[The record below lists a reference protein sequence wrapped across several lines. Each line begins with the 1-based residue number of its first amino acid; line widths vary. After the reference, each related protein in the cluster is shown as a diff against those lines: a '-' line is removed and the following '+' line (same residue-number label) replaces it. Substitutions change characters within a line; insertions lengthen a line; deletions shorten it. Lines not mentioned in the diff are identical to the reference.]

1 MIGTPIQIAGLSGQA
16 LQGVVMKQEP
26 GETGSS
32 QGLTITPVSLASH
45 SQHVSVLQM
54 SEVSGMMLG
63 RHQTELLTF
72 DSFKLFKHSPS
83 PLSSLRIWMN
93 RKLSGVL
100 RDCDHD
106 GKTDT

>member
-54 SEVSGMMLG
+54 GEVSDMGNKREIHSNCCG
-63 RHQTELLTF
+63 VDQQSKCNELLSELQNF
-72 DSFKLFKHSPS
+72 
-83 PLSSLRIWMN
+83 
-93 RKLSGVL
+93 
-100 RDCDHD
+100 
-106 GKTDT
+106 

>member
-54 SEVSGMMLG
+54 SEVGSMDQNDLRGNKF
-63 RHQTELLTF
+63 T
-72 DSFKLFKHSPS
+72 D
-83 PLSSLRIWMN
+83 PLSLNI
-93 RKLSGVL
+93 
-100 RDCDHD
+100 
-106 GKTDT
+106 

>member
-1 MIGTPIQIAGLSGQA
+1 MKTCFQVIGTPIQIAGLSGQA

-54 SEVSGMMLG
+54 GEVSDMGNKKEMQCL
-63 RHQTELLTF
+63 RTWVRNSQQLLF
-72 DSFKLFKHSPS
+72 CRPAIK
-83 PLSSLRIWMN
+83 
-93 RKLSGVL
+93 V
-100 RDCDHD
+100 
-106 GKTDT
+106 